1 MSFLRLLPLLLG
13 TLTLVACGGSAVP
26 EPTAADATRGG
37 AHFPGVTLNEL
48 SHGRT
53 LYVSRCG
60 SCHALRRPGEL
71 APQQWQAELDEM
83 RTKNGV
89 KLSDTEAQ
97 AILRYLVIAGGAG

>member
-1 MSFLRLLPLLLG
+1 MKVLRFLPLLGALA
-13 TLTLVACGGSAVP
+13 ACGGSAVP
-26 EPTAADATRGG
+26 EPTTADASR
-37 AHFPGVTLNEL
+37 ASVHFPDVTLSEL

-71 APQQWQAELDEM
+71 APEQWQSELDEM

-89 KLSDTEAQ
+89 KLSDTEAR
-97 AILRYLVIAGGAG
+97 AILRYLVTAREAG

>member
-1 MSFLRLLPLLLG
+1 MKALRLLPLFG
-13 TLTLVACGGSAVP
+13 VLVACGGSAVP
-26 EPTAADATRGG
+26 EPTSADATRAG
-37 AHFPGVTLNEL
+37 AHFSDVTLSEL

-71 APQQWQAELDEM
+71 APEQWQTELDEM

-89 KLSDTEAQ
+89 KLSDPEAR
-97 AILRYLVIAGGAG
+97 AIYRYLVIAGSAG